1 MKTITLPYWGQIIG
15 LVSKANSTQAAT
27 QKTTKQDG
35 RSLFITRQQRA
46 SATVLYVLDQQGEQ
60 FSLSTT
66 ALPCAMQAITK
77 IDDSTIVMIGDDGH
91 LYQTDWQAKKVKK
104 TSATSL
110 FDAPKNNNDDISVLI
125 GQELHSNRPLPT
137 YYRD

>member
-35 RSLFITRQQRA
+35 RSLFITRQQQTQT
-46 SATVLYVLDQQGEQ
+46 STPVLYILDQQGEQ

-66 ALPCAMQAITK
+66 ALPCAMQAISQT
-77 IDDSTIVMIGDDGH
+77 DDSTIVMIGDDGH

-104 TSATSL
+104 TSAKSL
-110 FDAPKNNNDDISVLI
+110 LDTLKNS
-125 GQELHSNRPLPT
+125 
-137 YYRD
+137 